1 MNCPRCGTEFV
12 RVKRDKMPKPR
23 QQYYF
28 LEWDKCPECHFVQQ
42 YNEFRRAVKDIDNEP
57 LAKNF
62 APAYQPRIVVSKEE
76 KLRKAAEDGIM
87 FLCAYYAL
95 KEMGEFSEVKGM
107 PNHDEITAVVA
118 KKSGLSSLTPIEY
131 MLEQLDIHWS
141 RGLIDFYRKNRK
153 KKKIKTPKQPKQKKA
168 KQPKPSKLETARK
181 VVRPKVKYIPSE
193 EFFSSREWRELRYKA
208 LEINGGACQCC
219 GRSRKAHG
227 VILHVDHI
235 KPRSKYPELQ
245 LDLTNL
251 QVLCEDCNM
260 GKSNKFCTDW
270 R

>member
-1 MNCPRCGTEFV
+1 MNCPRCGSEFV
-12 RVKRDKMPKPR
+12 RIKRTKLPKPR

-28 LEWDKCPECHFVQQ
+28 LEWDKCPECRFVQQ
-42 YNEFRRAVKDIDNEP
+42 YIEFRRAVKDIANEP
-57 LAKNF
+57 LAKNL
-62 APAYQPRIVVSKEE
+62 APAYQPRPVVSAEE
-76 KLRKAAEDGIM
+76 KRIKAAENGIM

-95 KEMGEFSEVKGM
+95 KEMGEFSKVMGM
-107 PNHDEITAVVA
+107 PNHKEITDVVA
-118 KKSGLSSLTPIEY
+118 RKCGLSILTPMEH

-141 RGLIDFYRKNRK
+141 RGLVDFYRRNK
-153 KKKIKTPKQPKQKKA
+153 KKKKVKPPTPPKQKKA
-168 KQPKPSKLETARK
+168 KKTKQPKPKITFEVAKPR
-181 VVRPKVKYIPSE
+181 VKYIPSE
-193 EFFSSREWRELRYKA
+193 EFFTSREWRELRYKA

-245 LDLTNL
+245 LDISNL
-251 QVLCEDCNM
+251 QVLCEDCNL